1 MSSQNINQEDVVM
14 AVIAIIIAIIPNVAA
29 MDEVAVFR
37 IRMIILEAL
46 PVIILGARPGMKIRA
61 AVLGVVG
68 RKVVIAVALA
78 AVVLTGG
85 TPIVLITNL

>member
-14 AVIAIIIAIIPNVAA
+14 AVIAIIIALIPNVAA

-46 PVIILGARPGMKIRA
+46 PGIILGARPGMKIRA
-61 AVLGVVG
+61 VVLGVVG
-68 RKVVIAVALA
+68 RKSNQ
-78 AVVLTGG
+78 
-85 TPIVLITNL
+85 P